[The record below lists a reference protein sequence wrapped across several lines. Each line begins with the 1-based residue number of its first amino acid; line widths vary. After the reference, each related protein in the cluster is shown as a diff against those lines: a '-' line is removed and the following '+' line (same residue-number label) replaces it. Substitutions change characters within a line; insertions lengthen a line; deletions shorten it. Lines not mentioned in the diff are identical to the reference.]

1 MSETFK
7 LESFGSQDIRLGVVR
22 GISYGLFGP
31 PGEFVPQARA
41 LGAGLVRAYLY
52 WSQIEPE
59 PGQFRWDTV
68 DALLG
73 QLTGDEEL
81 WITLCS
87 SSPWGTRQPT
97 DFLPPSPALDQRA
110 YAGFV
115 REVVRH
121 CVDQVGGGRVRYWQ
135 CDNEPSNTDLLW
147 AGTAEEYVRQ
157 LRTMY
162 RAVKEAD
169 PAAAVVLGG
178 CGYDVFS
185 SEPGSAPRQFFDYV
199 AKAGRDDFDLFS
211 VHLYG
216 DLDRIGEYLA
226 TARQFMR
233 AHGYLKPVVVGEH
246 AGPQPF
252 EFPDAMAVMQETFA
266 AALPISGAE
275 ASETSGSAPSQSTGE
290 LAERA
295 GQDTPE
301 RRVMTALYDRMD
313 RLPPRLQ
320 MFMAGCPAEL
330 DARRDR
336 ISCRQVVMRTLLALS
351 EGVRRTAYWNLA
363 PEYPGPV
370 DHLQMMHL
378 MIGKLPLLGYRDGDL
393 AVRHPAAESFALLA
407 DKMAGAQA
415 VSRVISAA
423 RPGLYAFEADRAGR
437 GPLLVVWDHRDPF
450 DGEDEPPVEV
460 TWPWSAS
467 TATVTD
473 VFGRTWTVSGHDGQ
487 IRLPVSVTPLFV
499 EPSPALMSHQSRPW
513 APGAS
518 NATTAM

>member
-1 MSETFK
+1 MSKTFPSETQ
-7 LESFGSQDIRLGVVR
+7 SFEPGGIRLGVVR
-22 GISYGLFGP
+22 GISYGLFGR

-41 LGAGLVRAYLY
+41 LGAGLIRAYLY

-59 PGQFRWDTV
+59 PGHYRWDTV

-73 QLTGDEEL
+73 QLSGDEEL

-110 YAGFV
+110 YSGFV
-115 REVVRH
+115 RQVVGR
-121 CVDQVGGGRVRYWQ
+121 CVDRVGAGRGRYWQ
-135 CDNEPSNTDLLW
+135 CDNEPSNTGLLW
-147 AGTAEEYVRQ
+147 AGTAAEYVEQ
-157 LRTMY
+157 LQTMY

-178 CGYDVFS
+178 CGHDVFS

-216 DLDRIGEYLA
+216 DLDRIPEYLA
-226 TARQFMR
+226 TARQFMQ

-252 EFPDAMAVMQETFA
+252 EFPDAMAVMQDTFA
-266 AALPISGAE
+266 AAFAGAAGAAGSSGA
-275 ASETSGSAPSQSTGE
+275 SGATPSQSTGE

-301 RRVMTALYDRMD
+301 RRAMTALYDRMHS
-313 RLPPRLQ
+313 LPPRLQ
-320 MFMAGCPAEL
+320 MFLAGCPAEL
-330 DARRDR
+330 DAKRDR
-336 ISCRQVVMRTLLALS
+336 INCRQVVMRTVLALA
-351 EGVRRTAYWNLA
+351 EGVHRTAYWNLA

-378 MIGKLPLLGYRDGDL
+378 LIGKLPLLGYRDGDL
-393 AVRHPAAESFALLA
+393 AVRHPAAETFALLA
-407 DKMAGAQA
+407 EKMAGARSVA
-415 VSRVISAA
+415 RVTGD
-423 RPGLYAFEADRAGR
+423 RPGLRAFEVDRPGR
-437 GPLLVVWDHRDPF
+437 GPLLVIWDHRDPF

-460 TWPWSAS
+460 TWPWPEA
-467 TATVTD
+467 TATLTD
-473 VFGRTWTVSGHDGQ
+473 VFGRTWTARHQDGQ

-499 EPSPALMSHQSRPW
+499 EPSYD
-513 APGAS
+513 S
-518 NATTAM
+518 NQ